1 MYKRRSLPY
10 IRNTAWMKIF
20 CLTVFVVVVVVVGF
34 DQGGKVPKEI
44 LVLLV
49 PLESMVSVYF
59 CCAL

>member
-1 MYKRRSLPY
+1 
-10 IRNTAWMKIF
+10 MKIF
-20 CLTVFVVVVVVVGF
+20 CLTVFVVVVVVVVVVVGF